1 MAAVHKSRW
10 HFFAVVLLVVLA
22 AIWVVRGSGSN
33 DPVQAAP
40 VTIFPSGAESSW
52 SKLDIISGEGAT
64 LGHSI
69 WSDAFSVR
77 IASQWVS
84 LETRWSD
91 IRREGNLIKDAPLL
105 TKSIDS
111 GAQAPVS
118 VESDES
124 VPSDTQIDLAHHT
137 NDSHG
142 GVTMI
147 TTATVLGPIPED
159 SDGGVPAP

>member
-10 HFFAVVLLVVLA
+10 YFFAVVLLVVLA

-33 DPVQAAP
+33 DPVQAGP
-40 VTIFPSGAESSW
+40 VTSYPSGAESSW
-52 SKLDIISGEGAT
+52 SELDIISGE
-64 LGHSI
+64 
-69 WSDAFSVR
+69 
-77 IASQWVS
+77 
-84 LETRWSD
+84 
-91 IRREGNLIKDAPLL
+91 
-105 TKSIDS
+105 
-111 GAQAPVS
+111 QAPVPI
-118 VESDES
+118 ESDES

-147 TTATVLGPIPED
+147 TTATVPGPIPDD

>member
-33 DPVQAAP
+33 DPVQAGP
-40 VTIFPSGAESSW
+40 VTSYPSGAESSW
-52 SKLDIISGEGAT
+52 SKLDIISGEQAT

-77 IASQWVS
+77 IASQWVP
-84 LETRWSD
+84 LETKWSD
-91 IRREGNLIKDAPLL
+91 TRRGGDVVNDAPLL
-105 TKSIDS
+105 TMSNDS
-111 GAQAPVS
+111 GAQAPVPI
-118 VESDES
+118 ELDES
-124 VPSDTQIDLAHHT
+124 VPSDTQIDLAHHAD
-137 NDSHG
+137 DSHG